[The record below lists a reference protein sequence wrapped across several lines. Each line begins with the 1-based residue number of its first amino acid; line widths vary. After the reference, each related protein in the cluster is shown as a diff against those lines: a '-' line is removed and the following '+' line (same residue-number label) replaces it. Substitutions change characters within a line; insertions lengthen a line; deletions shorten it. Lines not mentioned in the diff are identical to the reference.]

1 MDRSYRCASDDNVQ
15 QLSSVFEAVH
25 LAARKTESK
34 VVFYCNHE
42 TDMTQT
48 VPALDIV
55 GRQAITVFHIIFI
68 EDVAHDFRQTYGS
81 FFSEHTWFF
90 PWFSALDTKQRLIDS
105 KRFPV

>member
-1 MDRSYRCASDDNVQ
+1 MDRSYRCASDDYIQ

-34 VVFYCNHE
+34 AVFYRNHE
-42 TDMTQT
+42 ADMTQT

-55 GRQAITVFHIIFI
+55 GRQAVAVFHIIFV

-81 FFSEHTWFF
+81 FFSEHTWLLSLV
-90 PWFSALDTKQRLIDS
+90 SALDSQKASD
-105 KRFPV
+105 